1 MQLEIPF
8 HPLNRNEKLAQSS
21 PETVSEQLLEELQ
34 DVKERIEAQQE
45 DGRLV
50 TVVHLSGDLTHS
62 AHVQYMN
69 TIHAKLRK
77 ELNRPFKLV
86 VWVEADQ
93 RTQVRKNK
101 TNVYNQ
107 EERKFIFQNLKPV
120 DLAYI
125 QFEHLDEQTN
135 DKRPAGIIQFLQP
148 DVMISHQEHIPL
160 EEVEQV
166 QERMKAQ
173 WGDLVVIWYWD
184 EEKLWIESMREKR
197 QRSTTNTIKQI
208 LQLYKDHPKYQ

>member
-77 ELNRPFKLV
+77 ELNKPFKLV
-86 VWVEADQ
+86 VWVEADH
-93 RTQVRKNK
+93 RTFVRKNK
-101 TNVYNQ
+101 HNVYNE
-107 EERKFIFQNLKPV
+107 EERKLIFQNLKPV

-125 QFEHLDEQTN
+125 QFEHIDEQTN

-148 DVMISHQEHIPL
+148 DILVSHAEHIPP
-160 EEVEQV
+160 EDEEQV
-166 QERMKAQ
+166 QERMLERDGK
-173 WGDLVVIWYWD
+173 LVVIWYWD

>member
-86 VWVEADQ
+86 V
-93 RTQVRKNK
+93 
-101 TNVYNQ
+101 
-107 EERKFIFQNLKPV
+107 
-120 DLAYI
+120 
-125 QFEHLDEQTN
+125 
-135 DKRPAGIIQFLQP
+135 
-148 DVMISHQEHIPL
+148 
-160 EEVEQV
+160 
-166 QERMKAQ
+166 
-173 WGDLVVIWYWD
+173 
-184 EEKLWIESMREKR
+184 
-197 QRSTTNTIKQI
+197 
-208 LQLYKDHPKYQ
+208 

>member
-8 HPLNRNEKLAQSS
+8 NPLNRNEKLAQSS
-21 PETVSEQLLEELQ
+21 PETVSEALIEELQ
-34 DVKERIEAQQE
+34 DVKDWIVKQQE
-45 DGRLV
+45 DGWLV
-50 TVVHLSGDLTHS
+50 AVVHLSGDLLHS
-62 AHVQYMN
+62 AHVQYLN

-77 ELNRPFKLV
+77 ELGRPFKLV
-86 VWVEADQ
+86 VGVEADQ
-93 RTQVRKNK
+93 RTEARKNK

-107 EERKFIFQNLKPV
+107 EERKLIFENLKPV

-148 DVMISHQEHIPL
+148 NVLVSHSEHIPP

-166 QERMKAQ
+166 QARMKAQ
-173 WGDLVVIWYWD
+173 WGDLVVVEFWDQEKYWLID
-184 EEKLWIESMREKR
+184 ARVIRE
-197 QRSTTNTIKQI
+197 RSTTNTIKQI